1 MDSSR
6 VVFEK
11 FEKEI
16 LPTKI
21 VNSLLT
27 LIKERQLQPGDK
39 LPPEREL
46 ASMMNV
52 GRPSLRAA
60 LRALAVMNVVEIIPG
75 SGTYVSSLEPEK
87 LVERLDF
94 VFSLDDSSIL
104 QLFDARKTVELRTVA
119 LAATHITDEEIA
131 ELKSFLSEMH
141 GLAASNHSLASMELE
156 EIDREFHKL
165 IAEASRNPILHRFV
179 SVVNQMAAESRRRT
193 FNMPGAT
200 EETLEEH
207 QTIIDALDSHDPE
220 RAQQAMLCHLGN
232 AEKHLRQLVQE
243 HEARVK
249 A

>member
-1 MDSSR
+1 MDLSP

-11 FEKEI
+11 FEKDI

-27 LIKERQLQPGDK
+27 LIKEKQLQPGDK

-46 ASMMNV
+46 AAMMNV

-60 LRALAVMNVVEIIPG
+60 LRALAVMNVVEIYPG

-94 VFSLDDSSIL
+94 VFSVDDSSIL

-119 LAATHITDEEIA
+119 LAATYITGEEIA
-131 ELKSFLSEMH
+131 ELKSFLAEMQ
-141 GLAASNHSLASMELE
+141 GLAGSNHSFASIELE
-156 EIDREFHKL
+156 ETDREFHKL
-165 IAEASRNPILHRFV
+165 IADASRNPILHRFV

-193 FNMPGAT
+193 FDIPGAT
-200 EETLEEH
+200 EETLEDH
-207 QTIIDALDSHDPE
+207 QAIIVALASHDPE
-220 RAQQAMLCHLGN
+220 LAQEAMLRHLAN
-232 AEKHLRQLVQE
+232 AEKHLRQLVQQS
-243 HEARVK
+243 EAQFE

>member
-1 MDSSR
+1 MDLSP

-16 LPTKI
+16 LPNKI

-27 LIKERQLQPGDK
+27 LIKEKQLQPGDK

-46 ASMMNV
+46 AAMMNV
-52 GRPSLRAA
+52 GRPSLRSA
-60 LRALAVMNVVEIIPG
+60 LRALAVMNIVEIHPG

-104 QLFDARKTVELRTVA
+104 QLLDARRTVELRTVA
-119 LAATHITDEEIA
+119 LAATYITADEIA
-131 ELKSFLSEMH
+131 ELKSFLAEMH
-141 GLAASNHSLASMELE
+141 GLAASKHSLASMELE

-165 IAEASRNPILHRFV
+165 IAVASRNPILHRFV

-193 FNMPGAT
+193 FNIYGAT
-200 EETLEEH
+200 EETLEDH
-207 QTIIDALDSHDPE
+207 QTIIDALEGHDPDL
-220 RAQQAMLCHLGN
+220 AQEAMLRHLAN

-243 HEARVK
+243 SQAQVEA
-249 A
+249 

>member
-1 MDSSR
+1 MDSSQ

-11 FEKEI
+11 FEKDI

-46 ASMMNV
+46 ATMMNV

-60 LRALAVMNVVEIIPG
+60 LRALAVMNVVEIYPG
-75 SGTYVSSLEPEK
+75 SGTFVSSLEPEK

-119 LAATHITDEEIA
+119 LAATHISDEEIA
-131 ELKSFLSEMH
+131 ELKAFLVEMC

-156 EIDREFHKL
+156 EIDREFHRL

-200 EETLEEH
+200 EETLEDH
-207 QTIIDALDSHDPE
+207 QVIIDALDSHDPE
-220 RAQQAMLCHLGN
+220 LAQQAMLRHLEN

-243 HEARVK
+243 REAQIKV
-249 A
+249 